1 MWDYLTGNSYNPLWV
16 NLLGMEFRC
25 RLGTTSG
32 EIIEGVYVAQDEAAL
47 RRELEDKGLHV
58 LSLRPRLG
66 IAGLSFGTKT
76 RKIARHEFLVFN
88 QELATLLKAGMPL
101 VQSLDIL
108 RARMSNPAFK
118 SVLDDVYEKV
128 RGGTALSDAFI
139 AHGDLF
145 PSVYTASLMA
155 GERSGN
161 LDAVLRRFVAYT
173 KTIDTVRSKT
183 ISAMIYPVIL
193 ILLAAVLVG
202 IIVIK
207 VVPTF
212 AEFYS
217 SFDAELPLS
226 TRVIVGISDVVR
238 AQFYLILAVLAGA
251 GLAFYAWIKQPGRGA
266 QFDRILL
273 KLPLVGPSVH
283 KFTTSQMARTLAT
296 LLGGGIPLVNALEI
310 ASRSTGNRYMGKEL
324 ELVAVR
330 VREGQGFATTML
342 ERKTVPD
349 VAIKMIEVGESTGA
363 LTEMLN
369 SLAEFY
375 DEEIDTEVARFVTLV
390 EPAMLVFMGVV
401 IAGIVLA
408 LYLPL
413 FQLTSVIGNR

>member
-1 MWDYLTGNSYNPLWV
+1 
-16 NLLGMEFRC
+16 MEYRC

-32 EIIEGVYVAQDEAAL
+32 EIVEGIYIAQSEAAL

-58 LSLRPRLG
+58 LSLRPRVG
-66 IAGLSFGTKT
+66 MAGFSFGGQS
-76 RKIARHEFLVFN
+76 RKIKRHEFLVFN

-108 RARMSNPAFK
+108 RTRLTNPVFK

-128 RGGTALSDAFI
+128 RAGTALSDAFV

-161 LDAVLRRFVAYT
+161 LDAVLRRFVAYS
-173 KTIDTVRSKT
+173 KTIDTVRSKS
-183 ISAMIYPVIL
+183 ISAMIYPIIL
-193 ILLAAVLVG
+193 VALAVVLVG
-202 IIVIK
+202 IIVVK

-212 AEFYS
+212 AEFYG
-217 SFDAELPLS
+217 SFDADLPLS
-226 TRVIVGISDVVR
+226 TRMIVGVSDFIR
-238 AQFYLILAVLAGA
+238 AQLLPIVVAIAA
-251 GLAFYAWIKQPGRGA
+251 SSMAFYVWIRQPGRGA
-266 QFDRILL
+266 QFDRWML
-273 KLPLVGPSVH
+273 KLPLVGASFH
-283 KFTTSQMARTLAT
+283 KFSTSQMARTMAT
-296 LLGGGIPLVNALEI
+296 LLGGGIPLVNSLEI
-310 ASRSTGNRYMGKEL
+310 ASRSTGNRHLGKEL
-324 ELVAVR
+324 EIVAGR
-330 VREGQGFATTML
+330 VREGQSFAGTLL
-342 ERKTVPD
+342 ERQVVPD
-349 VAIKMIEVGESTGA
+349 VAIKMIEVGESTGS

-369 SLAEFY
+369 SLADFY
-375 DEEIDTEVARFVTLV
+375 DEEIETEVARFVTLI

-413 FQLTSVIGNR
+413 FNLTSVMSGNR

>member
-1 MWDYLTGNSYNPLWV
+1 
-16 NLLGMEFRC
+16 MEYRC

-32 EIIEGVYVAQDEAAL
+32 EIIEGIYVAQSEAAL

-58 LSLRPRLG
+58 LSLKPRLG
-66 IAGLSFGTKT
+66 LGSLNFGGEGG
-76 RKIARHEFLVFN
+76 KIKRHEFLVFN

-108 RARMSNPAFK
+108 RSRLSNPVFK
-118 SVLDDVYEKV
+118 SVLDDVHAKV
-128 RGGTALSDAFI
+128 RGGTALSEAFE
-139 AHGDLF
+139 AHGNLF

-161 LDAVLRRFVAYT
+161 LDAVLRRFVAYS

-183 ISAMIYPVIL
+183 ISAMIYPFIL
-193 ILLAAVLVG
+193 IALAIILVG

-212 AEFYS
+212 AEFYL
-217 SFDAELPLS
+217 SFDAQLPLT
-226 TRVIVGISDVVR
+226 TRMIVALSDFMR
-238 AQFYLILAVLAGA
+238 AQFWLILIAIGGAGA
-251 GLAFYAWIKQPGRGA
+251 GFYAWIKQPGRGA
-266 QFDRILL
+266 QFDRWLL
-273 KLPLVGPSVH
+273 RLPFVGGSFH
-283 KFTTSQMARTLAT
+283 KFSTSQMARTLAT

-310 ASRSTGNRYMGKEL
+310 AARSTGNRHMGKEL
-324 ELVAVR
+324 EIVATR
-330 VREGQGFATTML
+330 VREGQGFANTL
-342 ERKTVPD
+342 LDRQTVPD

-369 SLAEFY
+369 SLADFY
-375 DEEIDTEVARFVTLV
+375 DEEIDTEVARFVTV
-390 EPAMLVFMGVV
+390 IEPAMLVFMGVV

-413 FQLTSVIGNR
+413 FQLTSVIGNT

>member
-1 MWDYLTGNSYNPLWV
+1 
-16 NLLGMEFRC
+16 MEYRC

-32 EIIEGVYVAQDEAAL
+32 EIIEGIYVAQSEAAL
-47 RRELEDKGLHV
+47 RRELEEKGLHV
-58 LSLRPRLG
+58 LALKPRLG
-66 IAGLSFGTKT
+66 LGGISFGGES
-76 RKIARHEFLVFN
+76 RKIKRHEFLVFN

-108 RARMSNPAFK
+108 RSRLSNPLFK

-128 RGGTALSDAFI
+128 RGGTALSDAFS

-161 LDAVLRRFVAYT
+161 LDAVLRRFVAYS

-193 ILLAAVLVG
+193 VALAMVLVA
-202 IIVIK
+202 IIVVK

-212 AEFYS
+212 AEFYG
-217 SFDAELPLS
+217 SFNAPLPLS
-226 TRVIVGISDVVR
+226 TRMIVAVSDIIR
-238 AQFYLILAVLAGA
+238 AQLWLILIALGA
-251 GLAFYAWIKQPGRGA
+251 AALGFYTWIKQPGRGA
-266 QFDRILL
+266 QFDRWVL
-273 KLPLVGPSVH
+273 KLPMIGGSVH
-283 KFTTSQMARTLAT
+283 KFSTSQMARTLAT

-310 ASRSTGNRYMGKEL
+310 AARSTGNRHMGQEL
-324 ELVAVR
+324 EIVGAR
-330 VREGQGFATTML
+330 VREGQSFAGTLL
-342 ERKTVPD
+342 ERQTVPD
-349 VAIKMIEVGESTGA
+349 VAIKMIEVGESTGS

-369 SLAEFY
+369 SLADFY
-375 DEEIDTEVARFVTLV
+375 DEEIETEVSRFVTLI

-413 FQLTSVIGNR
+413 FNLTSVVGNR

>member
-1 MWDYLTGNSYNPLWV
+1 
-16 NLLGMEFRC
+16 MEYRC

-32 EIIEGVYVAQDEAAL
+32 EIIEGIYVAQSEAAL
-47 RRELEDKGLHV
+47 RRELEEKGLHV
-58 LSLRPRLG
+58 LALKPRLG
-66 IAGLSFGTKT
+66 LGGISFGGES
-76 RKIARHEFLVFN
+76 RKIKRHEFLVFN

-108 RARMSNPAFK
+108 RSRLSNPLFK

-128 RGGTALSDAFI
+128 RGGTALSDAFS

-161 LDAVLRRFVAYT
+161 LDAVLRRFVAYS

-193 ILLAAVLVG
+193 VALAMVLVA
-202 IIVIK
+202 IIVVK

-212 AEFYS
+212 AEFYG
-217 SFDAELPLS
+217 SFNAPLPLS
-226 TRVIVGISDVVR
+226 TRMIVAVSDIIR
-238 AQFYLILAVLAGA
+238 AQLWLILIALGA
-251 GLAFYAWIKQPGRGA
+251 AALGFYTWIKQPGRGA
-266 QFDRILL
+266 QFDRWVL
-273 KLPLVGPSVH
+273 KLPMIGGSVH
-283 KFTTSQMARTLAT
+283 KFSTSQMARTLAT

-310 ASRSTGNRYMGKEL
+310 AARSTGNRHMGQEL
-324 ELVAVR
+324 GIVGAR
-330 VREGQGFATTML
+330 VREGQSFAGTLL
-342 ERKTVPD
+342 ERQTVPD
-349 VAIKMIEVGESTGA
+349 VAIKMIEVGESTGS

-369 SLAEFY
+369 SLADFY
-375 DEEIDTEVARFVTLV
+375 DEEIETEVSRFVTLI

-413 FQLTSVIGNR
+413 FNLTSVVGNR

>member
-1 MWDYLTGNSYNPLWV
+1 
-16 NLLGMEFRC
+16 MEYRC

-32 EIIEGVYVAQDEAAL
+32 EIIEGNYVAQSEAAL

-58 LSLRPRLG
+58 LSLKPRLG
-66 IAGLSFGTKT
+66 FGSFSIGGGS
-76 RKIARHEFLVFN
+76 RKIKRHEFLVFN

-108 RARMSNPAFK
+108 RSRLSNPLFK

-128 RGGTALSDAFI
+128 RGGTALSDAFS

-161 LDAVLRRFVAYT
+161 LDAVLRRFVAYS
-173 KTIDTVRSKT
+173 KTIDRVRAKT
-183 ISAMIYPVIL
+183 ISAMVYPVIL
-193 ILLAAVLVG
+193 IGLAVILVG

-217 SFDAELPLS
+217 GFNATLPLS
-226 TRVIVGISDVVR
+226 TRIIVALSDFLR
-238 AQFYLILAVLAGA
+238 AQLLLILIAIAGA
-251 GLAFYAWIKQPGRGA
+251 GVAFYTWIKQPGRGA
-266 QFDRILL
+266 QFDRLL
-273 KLPLVGPSVH
+273 LRLPVVGGSVH
-283 KFTTSQMARTLAT
+283 KFSTSQLARTLAT

-310 ASRSTGNRYMGKEL
+310 AARSTGNRHMGKEL
-324 ELVAVR
+324 EIVGAK
-330 VREGQGFATTML
+330 VREGQGFANTLL
-342 ERKTVPD
+342 ERRTVPD

-369 SLAEFY
+369 SLADFY
-375 DEEIDTEVARFVTLV
+375 DEEIDTEVGRFVTLI

-413 FQLTSVIGNR
+413 FNLTSVVGNS